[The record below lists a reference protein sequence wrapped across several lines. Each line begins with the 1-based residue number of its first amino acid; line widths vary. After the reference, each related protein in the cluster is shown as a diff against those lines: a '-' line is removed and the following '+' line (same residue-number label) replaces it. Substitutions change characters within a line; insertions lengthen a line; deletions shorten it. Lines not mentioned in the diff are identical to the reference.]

1 MEQSKLSVSY
11 ETTHYQKTHQVHR
24 TSHGDQCHRE
34 RCSNSH
40 QVQPEGRQE
49 SAVRKTGRH

>member
-1 MEQSKLSVSY
+1 MEQPKLSVSY